1 MTLGPAEYAAAF
13 VVSVS
18 LAWVLTP
25 LMLRL
30 AVRRDILDVP
40 DDRKAQTSPVPYLGG
55 VAIVLAFTV
64 TVLVAGLLVA
74 RNAGVVSLAW
84 VLGAAVALSIVGLA
98 DDLRGLN
105 PFLRLAVEIGAGVVV
120 YATDPGIAIPGPH
133 WLDIVITVVWVV
145 GVTNAFNLLD
155 NMDGLS
161 AGVATIAGLTFCVI
175 AGINGQFLV
184 AALSAAVAGCAA
196 GFLRHNFHPAKIY
209 MGDAGSLFLG
219 FLLAALAVRLKL
231 VDAPPSVALFVPVLV
246 LGVALFDTTLV
257 TVNRLY
263 HRLNPMSGGRD
274 HMSHRLVWVGIP
286 VPVSVGLI
294 YGLSVAL
301 GFLGVLLTRLDK
313 TSGLMLVGFVM
324 AVAVG
329 TMALLSAVP
338 VYDSSRQRQAMLR
351 VVREHELEPPAGTGS
366 GGAEPGEGVG

>member
-18 LAWVLTP
+18 LSWVLTP
-25 LMLRL
+25 LMLRM
-30 AVRRDILDVP
+30 AVRRSILDIP
-40 DDRKAQTSPVPYLGG
+40 DDRKAQSSPVPYLGG
-55 VAIVLAFTV
+55 VAIVLAFSL
-64 TVLVAGLLVA
+64 TVLVAGLLAA
-74 RNAGVVSLAW
+74 RTAGVVSLAW
-84 VLGAAVALSIVGLA
+84 VLGAAVVLSVVGLL

-105 PFLRLAVEIGAGVVV
+105 PFLRLAVEVGAGLVV
-120 YATDPGIAIPGPH
+120 YATDPGINFPGPR
-133 WLDIVITVVWVV
+133 WLDVVVTVIWVV

-175 AGINGQFLV
+175 AGTNGQFLV

-231 VDAPPSVALFVPVLV
+231 VDAPRTVALFVPVLV

-263 HRLNPMSGGRD
+263 HGLNPMSGGRD
-274 HMSHRLVWVGIP
+274 HTSHRLVWVGIP
-286 VPVSVGLI
+286 VPVSVGII
-294 YGLSVAL
+294 YALSASL
-301 GFLGVLLTRLDK
+301 GFLGLLLTRLDT

-324 AVAVG
+324 TIALGAM
-329 TMALLSAVP
+329 TLLSSVP
-338 VYDSSRQRQAMLR
+338 VYENSRQRQTMLR
-351 VVREHELEPPAGTGS
+351 VVRDHELEPLAGAAS
-366 GGAEPGEGVG
+366 RPPEPSESLG